1 MSLAVIGAG
10 FGRTGTLSLKLAL
23 EQLGFGPCY
32 HMIEVVRSPE
42 RGQHWIDAA
51 EGRAVDWNTV
61 FAGYRATVD
70 WPACDYWRELT
81 RAFPDAKVILS
92 IRDPESWYR
101 SAQNTIFSQW
111 SRDRVAANP
120 HMLRILRAIAEHN
133 FAGSLSDKDGLIA
146 AFNRHNAAV
155 QSAIPAERLLVYQAD
170 EGWEPLC
177 RFLGVTIPSEAY
189 PAVNTTEEFQARGV
203 QPRL

>member
-32 HMIEVVRSPE
+32 HMIEVVRSAE

-70 WPACDYWRELT
+70 WPACDYWRELVQ
-81 RAFPDAKVILS
+81 AFPDAKVILS
-92 IRDPESWYR
+92 VRDPEGWYR
-101 SAQNTIFSQW
+101 STQNTIFNEAN
-111 SRDRVAANP
+111 RARIADNP
-120 HMLRILRAIAEHN
+120 HMLRIMQAIAEHN

-146 AFNRHNAAV
+146 AFNRHNEAV
-155 QSAIPAERLLVYQAD
+155 RKAIPAERLLIYQA
-170 EGWEPLC
+170 EQGWEPLC
-177 RFLGVTIPSEAY
+177 RFLGVPVPAEPY
-189 PAVNTTEEFQARGV
+189 PAVNTSEEFQARV
-203 QPRL
+203 SLPRS